1 VIARGDPIEPPLRV
15 EVEGP
20 PETDATALADELA
33 RILNAQFEVIRLDP
47 GSLPVSEQKTPV
59 VRRT

>member
-1 VIARGDPIEPPLRV
+1 VIAAGDPIEPPLRV

-20 PETDATALADELA
+20 TEIDTEALAGELA
-33 RILNAQFEVIRLDP
+33 RTLGAQFEVIRLDP
-47 GSLPVSEQKTPV
+47 GSLPVSEHKTPI